1 MLNIL
6 SSLRSTTSSRYEPA
20 LASGNIGD
28 TDEAND
34 PVLDFSSS
42 PFEVIESRRQ
52 IVHILHGV
60 AESRNPVALASH
72 HLPHNARTRLL
83 GIDREAGKLMIRQL
97 PDETDHAAL
106 IQDGQI
112 NFFVRHQDSPAMCTL
127 GISGLG
133 KHNGIPCYITPLP
146 EWVLFSQMRD
156 CLRIK
161 TKESINFVLHHSPQD
176 KDQIEAQVI
185 DISEGGIGLLIP
197 HRPIRRVSINDR
209 WHRST
214 LRSDKEAIGPLE
226 LVVRHI
232 GLTATGQQRIGVSID
247 LGAESTHRRL
257 RQLVMRQQ
265 VQPSRMR

>member
-6 SSLRSTTSSRYEPA
+6 SGIRSTASSRYEPA
-20 LASGNIGD
+20 LAPGTVGD
-28 TDEAND
+28 KDKAND

-42 PFEVIESRRQ
+42 PFEVIENRRQ

-72 HLPHNARTRLL
+72 HLAHNARTRLL
-83 GIDREAGKLMIRQL
+83 GIDREAGKLMIGQL
-97 PDETDHAAL
+97 PDKIDHATL

-133 KHNGIPCYITPLP
+133 KHHGIPCYITPLP
-146 EWVLFSQMRD
+146 EWELFSQMRD
-156 CLRIK
+156 SLRIPI
-161 TKESINFVLHHSPQD
+161 KEAINFVLHHTFQD
-176 KDQIEAQVI
+176 KDQIEAQVT

-197 HRPIRRVSINDR
+197 HLPMHGVLINDR
-209 WHRST
+209 WRRST
-214 LRSDKEAIGPLE
+214 LHSNRDAIGPLE

-232 GLTATGQQRIGVSID
+232 GLTAAGQQRIGVAID
-247 LGAESTHRRL
+247 LDTESTRRRL
-257 RQLVMRQQ
+257 RQLIMRQQ
-265 VQPSRMR
+265 AQPSKMR